1 MVETIE
7 EEKESANIPKETILR
22 VESSTNDTVQQ
33 NGILRITLHDEKAE
47 KKLLEA
53 QITETL
59 NIKDKQPVVI
69 TSGKNVFILEKDY
82 VFAKKHDVLF

>member
-1 MVETIE
+1 MDRAYDDKKRFEYFFNKKWRFIIRGKKNRNLYY
-7 EEKESANIPKETILR
+7 KEHKYKVNEF
-22 VESSTNDTVQQ
+22 
-33 NGILRITLHDEKAE
+33 AE